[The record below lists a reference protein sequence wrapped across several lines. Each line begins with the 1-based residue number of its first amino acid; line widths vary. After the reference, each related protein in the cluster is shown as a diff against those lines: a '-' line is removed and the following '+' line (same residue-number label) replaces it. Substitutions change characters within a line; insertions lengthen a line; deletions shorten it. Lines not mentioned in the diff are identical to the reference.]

1 VTKFFDLPGIQIFD
15 VGTWNGKEW
24 SDEDLDEMVAN
35 FIELSAAGYDFP
47 GKLGHGAQELLDRED
62 LPAAAYI
69 KRMYRMGTKL
79 VADFTRVP
87 EKVKTLLELQAY
99 RTVSAEIYDKVQL
112 LGKTY
117 RNVVSA
123 VAFLGGDIPAVG
135 TLDDALALYNRA
147 SSLQPLGALRFS
159 QLQGAHREFVSW
171 NPKEE
176 KVRQTKHAVGDET
189 VDDEAATLEKDLAKL
204 AERASMAT
212 KGRTGAP
219 QFRAFLRET
228 MAKLRA
234 MTSSKKSNNT
244 PTDMSLDE
252 MREIV
257 AVALRDQFGSG
268 LDGYMPYPYELY
280 TDYVIASKDGEFF
293 KVTYAIGDDEAVT
306 FGTPVEVEQVW
317 QESKEPGENPAD
329 AASLNKAGTTGG
341 KGTDMAITKNLATAL
356 GIPETAD
363 EPTVLKA
370 LEDLKAKASTD
381 SAKFTA
387 LQEEVAKLR
396 AESATRDATSAV
408 DAAIAAHK
416 LLPAKKDWA
425 LKFAARDL
433 EGFKS
438 TFGADA
444 PEVLDTSEKGSA
456 TDAGE
461 PKSEVATF
469 RAKVADKV
477 KADTREIDYGQKVTD
492 AQRAVSVEEPEL
504 YAAIRT
510 RR

>member
-135 TLDDALALYNRA
+135 TLDDALALYDHA
-147 SSLQPLGALRFS
+147 SSRQPLGALRFS

-176 KVRQTKHAVGDET
+176 RVKQTKHAAGDET

-204 AERASMAT
+204 AERASLAT

-244 PTDMSLDE
+244 PTDTSLDE

-257 AVALRDQFGSG
+257 AAALRDQFGSG

-280 TDYVIASKDGEFF
+280 ADYVIASKDGEFF
-293 KVTYAIGDDEAVT
+293 KVTYAIGDDEDVT

-329 AASLNKAGTTGG
+329 AASMNSAGNTG
-341 KGTDMAITKNLATAL
+341 KEDDMAITKTLATAL
-356 GIPETAD
+356 GLPENAD
-363 EPTVLKA
+363 EPAVLKA
-370 LEDLKAKASTD
+370 IEGLKGTNTTLTARVEKLEADGK
-381 SAKFTA
+381 
-387 LQEEVAKLR
+387 
-396 AESATRDATSAV
+396 TRDATEAV
-408 DAAIAAHK
+408 GAAIKAHK
-416 LLPAKKDWA
+416 ILPAQKDWA
-425 LKFAARDL
+425 QSYAAADPA
-433 EGFKS
+433 GFKA
-438 TFGADA
+438 FVEKA

-456 TDAGE
+456 ADAAE
-461 PKSEVATF
+461 PRSEVATF
-469 RAKVADKV
+469 RAKVAEKV